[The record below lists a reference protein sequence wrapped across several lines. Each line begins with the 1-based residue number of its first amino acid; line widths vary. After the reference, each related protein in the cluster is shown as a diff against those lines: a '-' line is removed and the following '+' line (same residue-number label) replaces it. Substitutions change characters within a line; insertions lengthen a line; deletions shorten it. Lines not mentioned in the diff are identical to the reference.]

1 MAFEGGFLRPAPE
14 SEPPLRP
21 CPGGRAEQAPPSPS
35 CRNSVTSNAVSRRP
49 GTIGLQRIIRASHP
63 AKSCHSVEVDAAAR
77 QFATAV
83 VRVALEVLDG
93 RRSVVQLRPLAVSTV
108 VEAVR
113 TVVNARLVPGLE
125 LGVAVLTRVDVIMS
139 GPAAAE
145 VCAGYDRGARHFA
158 LAAHIVR
165 GPSGWRLTAFRV
177 R

>member
-1 MAFEGGFLRPAPE
+1 M
-14 SEPPLRP
+14 
-21 CPGGRAEQAPPSPS
+21 
-35 CRNSVTSNAVSRRP
+35 
-49 GTIGLQRIIRASHP
+49 
-63 AKSCHSVEVDAAAR
+63 
-77 QFATAV
+77 

-93 RRSVVQLRPLAVSTV
+93 RRSVAQLRPLAVSAV

-113 TVVNARLVPGLE
+113 TVVNGRLVPGLE